1 MKRQPARPEIEPA
14 SELIRIVRTLFAE
27 LHGKTGEHRRVTLD
41 SSLDRD
47 LGFDSLARMEL
58 LSRVQRDSYSR
69 TG

>member
-1 MKRQPARPEIEPA
+1 MKGQPAKPELEEAIKLLDVVRALHAEMHR
-14 SELIRIVRTLFAE
+14 EGRHQGRIS
-27 LHGKTGEHRRVTLD
+27 LD